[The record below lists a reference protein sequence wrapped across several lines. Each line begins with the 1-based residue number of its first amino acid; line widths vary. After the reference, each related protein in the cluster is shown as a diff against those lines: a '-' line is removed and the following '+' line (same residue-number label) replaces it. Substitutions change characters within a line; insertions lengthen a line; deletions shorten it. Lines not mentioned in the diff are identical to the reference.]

1 MVFLCSGEMEEILQS
16 FRFSQKKVSALEQLI
31 LHLQTQNH
39 SLVNELDL
47 LKRELEEKNQEMRL
61 LTEKYEA
68 AKLAKGIDST
78 IDNAELEAKIDKYL
92 KEIDICLRYFGV
104 QE

>member
-1 MVFLCSGEMEEILQS
+1 MEEILQK
-16 FRFSQKKVSALEQLI
+16 FHISQKKVSHLEQLI
-31 LHLQTQNH
+31 LHFQTQRKD
-39 SLVNELDL
+39 LENEVQL
-47 LKRELEEKNQEMRL
+47 LRKELEEKNQEIQL

-68 AKLAKGIDST
+68 VKLAKGVNSSIDST
-78 IDNAELEAKIDKYL
+78 ELIAKIDKYL